1 MKRPLS
7 PTDNS
12 EASKRWEGVTPI
24 VSYDHLS
31 TPDTSSR
38 RAVGSPDEEKLRNV
52 PQVSATS
59 SSHQPEEPGNLKE
72 ICYGSLLELNLQ
84 VREDPLTFR
93 DYSSQNARS
102 DFVELETTFVG
113 GYLWMNIRDAISFG
127 CLNQKISQVLKR
139 LKSLSS
145 VEIEGIVSR
154 TSLEKARA
162 EWKKSGRSA
171 NLLVDINVYGPN
183 TSGVAKPAGRILSNA
198 RLFLQ
203 PPSFVTRLVT
213 YDNPQYLKLPNVS
226 ELQIMEAPST
236 NFAAPLSGSAKES
249 TYSELESVLDNIPQS
264 KILREVS
271 TSWRIR
277 TVLKNYQREAVDF
290 MTRRETR
297 DLPPSLSLWK
307 PHSLPGGPFCYK
319 HVITGAKSSEMDDA
333 LGGIFADD
341 MGLGKTL
348 TTLAVIVGSLERA
361 LNYAVGLT
369 RGSTN
374 SWKEIVP
381 CKTTLI
387 IVPSSLLLESWED
400 EITKHIEPGTLMV
413 HRFHGLGKRVDLAHL
428 LRMDIVLTTYATV
441 AAEFCRGKSTLN
453 RIAWYRLVL
462 DEAHYIRNPLR
473 KQFRAIQ
480 TIPAHIRWCLTGTPI
495 QNSLEDLAALVKFLQ
510 VPVLDD
516 LASFRKHISTPIL
529 SKTNNR
535 FGNLSRLLEAICLR
549 RTKSILKQP
558 EPVMETILLQFSA
571 EEQTQY
577 EDYAA
582 SCKHYIDL
590 AVSGHSFKKANQQV
604 VQAILGLRLFCNDG
618 ERSLAKRSSAYGLP
632 TLPEEALSFLQ
643 TSSDAVCIQ
652 CGCEIMVMYQGD
664 DKSSGVLT
672 VCHHLICGECLPDFE
687 ADLDE
692 NSENGRSC
700 CPFCGLRAERSS
712 FVIIPSDTE
721 KSTDL
726 PTTVWPTKLRAIL
739 DSVQRQ
745 GSNDKCIIFSAWKT
759 TLDIMASILDVA
771 LVPYFRIHGSIPASR
786 RSKVL
791 DDFEQ
796 STTVRVLLITLG
808 TGAVGLNKMK
818 AANIVHI
825 IEPQW
830 NPSVENQ
837 AIGRIIRLGQEK
849 AVKIFRYIMKGT
861 VEEAVQSRQLR
872 KLQLARGGFGLSK
885 DDHSEKRI
893 GEIMSLICPSI
904 S

>member
-1 MKRPLS
+1 
-7 PTDNS
+7 
-12 EASKRWEGVTPI
+12 
-24 VSYDHLS
+24 
-31 TPDTSSR
+31 
-38 RAVGSPDEEKLRNV
+38 
-52 PQVSATS
+52 
-59 SSHQPEEPGNLKE
+59 
-72 ICYGSLLELNLQ
+72 
-84 VREDPLTFR
+84 
-93 DYSSQNARS
+93 
-102 DFVELETTFVG
+102 
-113 GYLWMNIRDAISFG
+113 MNIRDAIRFG
-127 CLNQKISQVLKR
+127 CLNQKISQALKR
-139 LKSLSS
+139 LTSLSN
-145 VEIEGIVSR
+145 VEVEGVVSR

-171 NLLVDINVYGPN
+171 NLLVDVNVYGPN
-183 TSGVAKPAGRILSNA
+183 TSGVAKAAGRILSNT

-203 PPSFVTRLVT
+203 SPSFVTRLVT

-226 ELQIMEAPST
+226 
-236 NFAAPLSGSAKES
+236 
-249 TYSELESVLDNIPQS
+249 
-264 KILREVS
+264 
-271 TSWRIR
+271 
-277 TVLKNYQREAVDF
+277 NYQREAVDF

-319 HVITGAKSSEMDDA
+319 HVITGAKSSEMEDA
-333 LGGIFADD
+333 LGGIFADE

-374 SWKEIVP
+374 SWTEIVP

-387 IVPSSLLLESWED
+387 IVPSSC
-400 EITKHIEPGTLMV
+400 KHIEPGTLMV

-441 AAEFCRGKSTLN
+441 AADFCRGKSTLN
-453 RIAWYRLVL
+453 RVAWYRLVL

-473 KQFRAIQ
+473 KQFRAIK
-480 TIPAHIRWCLTGTPI
+480 TIPARIRWCLTGTPI
-495 QNSLEDLAALVKFLQ
+495 QNSLEDLAALVKFLR

-549 RTKSILKQP
+549 RTKLILQQP
-558 EPVMETILLQFSA
+558 EPIVETKLLRFSA
-571 EEQTQY
+571 EEQMQY

-582 SCKHYIDL
+582 GCKHHIDL

-604 VQAILGLRLFCNDG
+604 IQAILGLRLFCNDG

-643 TSSDAVCIQ
+643 TSSDAVCIH
-652 CGCEIMVMYQGD
+652 CGCEITAMYQGD

-692 NSENGRSC
+692 NSEDGRSC
-700 CPFCGLRAERSS
+700 CPFCGLRVERSS
-712 FVIIPSDTE
+712 FVIVPSSDTE
-721 KSTDL
+721 NSTDL
-726 PTTVWPTKLRAIL
+726 RTTVWPTKLRAIL
-739 DSVQRQ
+739 DNVQQQ
-745 GSNDKCIIFSAWKT
+745 GSSDKCIVFSAWKT
-759 TLDIMASILDVA
+759 TLDIMAGIFDVA
-771 LVPYFRIHGSIPASR
+771 SVPYFRIHGSIPASR

-830 NPSVENQ
+830 NPSIENQ

-849 AVKIFRYIMKGT
+849 TVKIFRYIMKES
-861 VEEAVQSRQLR
+861 VEEV
-872 KLQLARGGFGLSK
+872 
-885 DDHSEKRI
+885 
-893 GEIMSLICPSI
+893 
-904 S
+904 

>member
-1 MKRPLS
+1 
-7 PTDNS
+7 
-12 EASKRWEGVTPI
+12 
-24 VSYDHLS
+24 
-31 TPDTSSR
+31 
-38 RAVGSPDEEKLRNV
+38 
-52 PQVSATS
+52 
-59 SSHQPEEPGNLKE
+59 
-72 ICYGSLLELNLQ
+72 
-84 VREDPLTFR
+84 
-93 DYSSQNARS
+93 
-102 DFVELETTFVG
+102 
-113 GYLWMNIRDAISFG
+113 
-127 CLNQKISQVLKR
+127 
-139 LKSLSS
+139 
-145 VEIEGIVSR
+145 
-154 TSLEKARA
+154 
-162 EWKKSGRSA
+162 
-171 NLLVDINVYGPN
+171 
-183 TSGVAKPAGRILSNA
+183 
-198 RLFLQ
+198 
-203 PPSFVTRLVT
+203 
-213 YDNPQYLKLPNVS
+213 
-226 ELQIMEAPST
+226 
-236 NFAAPLSGSAKES
+236 
-249 TYSELESVLDNIPQS
+249 
-264 KILREVS
+264 
-271 TSWRIR
+271 
-277 TVLKNYQREAVDF
+277 
-290 MTRRETR
+290 
-297 DLPPSLSLWK
+297 
-307 PHSLPGGPFCYK
+307 
-319 HVITGAKSSEMDDA
+319 MDDA

-387 IVPSSLLLESWED
+387 IVPSSLRCLTL
-400 EITKHIEPGTLMV
+400 IRHIEPGTLMV
-413 HRFHGLGKRVDLAHL
+413 HRFHGLGKL
-428 LRMDIVLTTYATV
+428 LTTYATV

-604 VQAILGLRLFCNDG
+604 IQAILGLRLFCNDG